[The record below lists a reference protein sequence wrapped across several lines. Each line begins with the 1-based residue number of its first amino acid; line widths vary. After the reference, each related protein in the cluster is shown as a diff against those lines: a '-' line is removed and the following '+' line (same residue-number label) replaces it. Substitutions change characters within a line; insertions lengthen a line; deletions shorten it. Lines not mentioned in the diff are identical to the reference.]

1 MNQRMYYAKAVI
13 CGVAALWMML
23 GGLALEVFIRI
34 LI

>member
-1 MNQRMYYAKAVI
+1 MSQRLYYAKAVVF
-13 CGVAALWMML
+13 GVVALWMML